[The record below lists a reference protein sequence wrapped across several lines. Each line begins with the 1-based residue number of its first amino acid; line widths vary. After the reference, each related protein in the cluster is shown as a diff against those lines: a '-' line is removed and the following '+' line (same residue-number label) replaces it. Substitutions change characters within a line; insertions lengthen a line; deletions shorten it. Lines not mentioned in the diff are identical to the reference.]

1 MTLSWLYPDNTSS
14 DIQSQGLKPAPDVG
28 INGVLTTLVFNLVVF
43 IALMLGYEILHKK
56 FPSVY
61 ASKRRRELYSSSHEN
76 TLPDVFD
83 TLAPLEWVGPVF
95 GIPWKQVRQEG
106 GLDAYFFLRYI
117 RMCFRI
123 TSVFS
128 FWSILV
134 LWPIYSTG
142 NNGASGWYHISMA
155 NVSQG
160 SWRIWV
166 ATVFMYIF
174 SAYVFFVMRQ
184 EYRHYL
190 ELRLDF
196 LGKGGRRVHPQH
208 HYSLMIERVPEL
220 LRSDMALYDYFDQ
233 LFPGRVHSASVV
245 LNVPELEEA
254 SKKVIKVCRRLE
266 KSIAS
271 FYARGKRPTH
281 IVGRPRCMCCGIEGK
296 PLECWSCCEIGTIH
310 NLDLEHDDLSR
321 GDRVDSISYYSR
333 DLQLLNRYMA
343 ELQRRNMNAAHTG
356 NVRVRAKTW
365 FAWVADMAGEASIKY
380 GDPAE
385 LKTAT
390 GRPQTRQGIDQNYG
404 AMNASTLSAS
414 LEREEDVYTDD
425 ESMVRSTKD
434 M

>member
-1 MTLSWLYPDNTSS
+1 MQHLIIDPTQTMTRLLNWLSPDSTL
-14 DIQSQGLKPAPDVG
+14 DIQSQGLKPAPDVD

-43 IALMLGYEILHKK
+43 ITLMLSYEILHKK

-61 ASKRRRELYSSSHEN
+61 ASKRRRELVSSSPET

-95 GIPWKQVRQEG
+95 GIPWKRVRQEG

-128 FWSILV
+128 FWSILI

-142 NNGASGWYHISMA
+142 NNNAGGWYHISMA

-196 LGKGGRRVHPQH
+196 LGKGGKRVHPQH
-208 HYSLMIERVPEL
+208 HYSLMLERVPEM

-254 SKKVIKVCRRLE
+254 SKKIIKVCRRLE

-271 FYARGKRPTH
+271 FYATGKRPTH

-296 PLECWSCCEIGTIH
+296 PFELPFVENGAIH
-310 NLDLEHDDLSR
+310 NIDFGHDELAR

-343 ELQRRNMNAAHTG
+343 ELQRRNMNVAHTG

-365 FAWVADMAGEASIKY
+365 FAWVADMAGEASIRY
-380 GDPAE
+380 GDTSENTKAVG
-385 LKTAT
+385 K
-390 GRPQTRQGIDQNYG
+390 PQVRHSIDQNYG
-404 AMNASTLSAS
+404 AMNPSN
-414 LEREEDVYTDD
+414 DVLTDD
-425 ESMVRSTKD
+425 ESLVCSR
-434 M
+434 